1 MPTRKMVTEEK
12 ITEAKRLYALCS
24 NCTAPNHQVKAQLI
38 ELYNSIYG
46 TGYRKSTNCSSCIN
60 TVFQGI
66 KKLAL
71 GDSIKNNN
79 KQK

>member
-1 MPTRKMVTEEK
+1 MVTEDK
-12 ITEAKRLYALCS
+12 ITEAKKLYALCS
-24 NCTAPNHQVKAQLI
+24 SGAAPNHKVKAQLI

-46 TGYRKSTNCSSCIN
+46 TGYKTSTNCSSCIN

-71 GDSIKNNN
+71 GDSIENNN

>member
-1 MPTRKMVTEEK
+1 MVTEEK
-12 ITEAKRLYALCS
+12 ITEAKKLYALCS
-24 NCTAPNHQVKAQLI
+24 NGTAPNHQVKAQLI

-46 TGYRKSTNCSSCIN
+46 TGYKKSTNCSSCIN

-71 GDSIKNNN
+71 GDSIENNN